1 MDQMRLMIALVL
13 SFVVFL
19 GWNFFFPQEAKQ
31 PPASPPQQAAKPE
44 KIQAPAASAV
54 AAKPAAEGIAAV
66 VSADRPAR
74 RLTVETPLYT
84 VGLSEKGAVINSFVL
99 QGYHAGVEKDSPL
112 LNLFPSDGSLGTL
125 DVGLKGIP
133 GLENAVFQA
142 GVADER
148 ISLTQGTREIVF
160 SYKSANGMQVEKIY
174 RFSADSYVMG
184 LDVRVFNGSEQPV
197 TESLSIAMRE
207 AYPAKKNAN
216 VFEGPSALINKS
228 LETIEIDDIAKK
240 NSLTGKITWVA
251 LQNRYFT
258 TSLIPLTEEDASLRL
273 AVLPGNVVE
282 AQYDSPEQVIAPN
295 SRQSFEYQLF
305 FGPKDINAIQPA
317 GHQLERIVDF
327 GMFDILAKP
336 CLWLLNFIY
345 GVIPNYGVAIIIL
358 TILTKILL
366 WPLGTKSYKSMS
378 QMKKLQPLIQE
389 IREKY
394 KNDRK
399 KMNEEVMRL
408 HKTYSINPV
417 GGCLPMILQIPVFF
431 ALYRMLDQAIEL
443 RHAHFLWW
451 INDLSA
457 PDRLFNFDF
466 SIPFMEPPYGIPV
479 LTLVMGATMFWQ
491 QKMAPPAGD
500 PTQAKMML
508 LMPVVFT
515 FIFINFSAGLV
526 LYWLVNNV
534 LSIAQQ
540 SYVQKKYA

>member
-99 QGYHAGVEKDSPL
+99 KGYHAGVEKDSPL

-197 TESLSIAMRE
+197 TERLSIAMRE

-389 IREKY
+389 IRDKY